1 MREQPDDALHAGL
14 VGELD
19 LELGEVDL
27 RLLARRRLEAHLE
40 GRGPARAGS
49 RAGSRFTAV

>member
-1 MREQPDDALHAGL
+1 MRLTPGSS
-14 VGELD
+14 VNVD

-40 GRGPARAGS
+40 GLDRIGPQRRAP
-49 RAGSRFTAV
+49 RA